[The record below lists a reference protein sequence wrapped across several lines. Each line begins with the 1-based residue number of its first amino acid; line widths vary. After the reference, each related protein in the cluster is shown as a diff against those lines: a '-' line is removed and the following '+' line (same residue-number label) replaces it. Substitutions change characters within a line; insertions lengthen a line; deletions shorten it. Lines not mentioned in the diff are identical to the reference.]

1 MAASNSGQRLVSDMM
16 RIMKKEAP
24 VNLSKGK
31 ASVFAGKKK
40 PVFGKKPRTSRALTP
55 QEQSIKLAKSLLSQG
70 HHLQH
75 KQSLETL
82 CTALNGSGKSTLKA
96 HFTPSPLSSASL
108 LASLLKHRL
117 IRNQESVTSQVI
129 RRIVDLADAK
139 NSVWSHSSSQL
150 AKKIQY
156 SQTLERLKLKQE
168 VLQLRLEL
176 VPEDTA
182 LIRETTVLENT
193 IRKTETLLDYLEPTV
208 TGNLHPDS
216 LLSGDKVSMTPS
228 EAAQLPSPSGTI
240 RGVLVRIRGPRK
252 GNRAMKQQK
261 SSGRV
266 SINSVGYVNYE
277 DCSLQIPSK
286 LGIYGLYIRLVYSKT
301 DRLISPFDTLPV
313 FGAKNF
319 ILKNIL

>member
-1 MAASNSGQRLVSDMM
+1 MASNSGQRLVSDMM
-16 RIMKKEAP
+16 KIMRKDAP
-24 VNLSKGK
+24 INSSKAKPSVLAAKNK
-31 ASVFAGKKK
+31 AA
-40 PVFGKKPRTSRALTP
+40 FGKKPRPRALSP
-55 QEQSIKLAKSLLSQG
+55 QEQTIKLAKSLLTQG

-82 CTALNGSGKSTLKA
+82 CTALNGSGKSLIQP

-129 RRIVDLADAK
+129 RKIVDLADAK
-139 NSVWSHSSSQL
+139 NSVWNHSSSQL

-156 SQTLERLKLKQE
+156 SQTLDRLRLKLE
-168 VLQLRLEL
+168 TLQLRLDLDPKDCDLATE
-176 VPEDTA
+176 VHQ
-182 LIRETTVLENT
+182 LEST

-208 TGNLHPDS
+208 SGNLHPDS

-228 EAAQLPSPSGTI
+228 EAAQLPSPAGTI
-240 RGVLVRIRGPRK
+240 RGVLVRVKGPRK
-252 GNRAMKQQK
+252 GNRALKQQK

-301 DRLISPFDTLPV
+301 DRLISPYNNLPV
-313 FGAKNF
+313 FGAQSFK
-319 ILKNIL
+319 LKNIT